1 MTTLAQEPLLD
12 EANAAFIQGGVS
24 MIAASRNASNMPT
37 VVRALGCRISPDRRG
52 IAVFVARAQAAAL
65 LDDVRLTG
73 AIAVVF
79 TQPSTHRAIQLK
91 GSDARIES
99 LAAGDHEIAAALV
112 DAFAADLVPLGY
124 PQSFVHALLASAPDD
139 LVAIAFT
146 PNAAFSQTPGARAGA
161 PLRG

>member
-12 EANAAFIQGGVS
+12 DANAAFIQGGVS
-24 MIAASRNASNMPT
+24 MIAAARDDSNMPT
-37 VVRALGCRISPDRRG
+37 VVRALGCRVSPDRRR
-52 IAVFVARAQAAAL
+52 IAVLVARSQAAAL
-65 LDDVRLTG
+65 LDDVSLTG

-91 GSDARIES
+91 GSDARLEPP
-99 LAAGDHEIAAALV
+99 AAGDLAIAALLV
-112 DAFAADLVPLGY
+112 EAFAADLAPLGF
-124 PQSFVHALLASAPDD
+124 PPSFARALLASDPDD

-146 PNAAFSQTPGARAGA
+146 PNAAYSQTPGPRAGA

>member
-12 EANAAFIQGGVS
+12 EANAAFILGGVS

-37 VVRALGCRISPDRRG
+37 VVRALGCRISPDRRC

-65 LDDVRLTG
+65 LDDVSLTG

-91 GSDARIES
+91 GGDARIEP
-99 LAAGDHEIAAALV
+99 LAAADHEITAALV

-124 PQSFVHALLASAPDD
+124 PPAFVHALLAPASDE